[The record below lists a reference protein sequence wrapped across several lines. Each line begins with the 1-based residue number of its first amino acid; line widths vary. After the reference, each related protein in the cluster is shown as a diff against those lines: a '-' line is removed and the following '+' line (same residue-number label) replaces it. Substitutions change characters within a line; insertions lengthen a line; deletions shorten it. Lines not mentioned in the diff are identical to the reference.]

1 MLSNPVQDAIN
12 DQINHELYA
21 SYLYLSM
28 SAYCE
33 TMNLP
38 GAAKWMKL
46 QAQEELGHAMKF
58 FDYVVERGG
67 KVSLR
72 AVEQPPAEFGSL
84 LSVFEQALQHEQKV
98 SKLINDIYGI
108 AVQEKDY
115 PTQVMLQWF
124 VEEQVEEERSAEEV
138 VNYLKM
144 AGDHPAG
151 LLMIDGRLGARAGGH

>member
-1 MLSNPVQDAIN
+1 
-12 DQINHELYA
+12 
-21 SYLYLSM
+21 
-28 SAYCE
+28 
-33 TMNLP
+33 
-38 GAAKWMKL
+38 
-46 QAQEELGHAMKF
+46 MKF